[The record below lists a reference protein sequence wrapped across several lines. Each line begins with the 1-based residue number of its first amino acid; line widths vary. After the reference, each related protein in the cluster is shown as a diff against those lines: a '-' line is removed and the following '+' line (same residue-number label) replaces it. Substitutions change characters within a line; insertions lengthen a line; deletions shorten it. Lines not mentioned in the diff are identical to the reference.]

1 MKQNQQKTNSKAVS
15 NDWNVAGIVIRLI
28 ASAVV
33 LAITAFLTPGFA
45 ITGIGPLIVA
55 AIVLTIMDYLFVKLL
70 GIDASPFGRG
80 IVGFVSAALILYLT
94 QFFVA
99 GYSISVLSAVIGAIV
114 YGIVTYLIPGNE
126 AL

>member
-1 MKQNQQKTNSKAVS
+1 MDNQQKSNSKS
-15 NDWNVAGIVIRLI
+15 MSTDWNVAGIIIRLI

-33 LAITAFLTPGFA
+33 LAITAFLIPGFS
-45 ITGIGPLIVA
+45 ISGVGSLIVA

-70 GIDASPFGRG
+70 GIEASPFGRG
-80 IVGFVSAALILYLT
+80 IVGFVAAALILYLT

-126 AL
+126 VL

>member
-1 MKQNQQKTNSKAVS
+1 MDNQQKSNSKS
-15 NDWNVAGIVIRLI
+15 MSTDWSVAGIIIRLI

-33 LAITAFLTPGFA
+33 LAITAFLIPGFS
-45 ITGIGPLIVA
+45 ISGVGSLIVA
-55 AIVLTIMDYLFVKLL
+55 AVVLTIMDYLFVKLL
-70 GIDASPFGRG
+70 GIEASPFGRG

-126 AL
+126 VL

>member
-1 MKQNQQKTNSKAVS
+1 MDNQKTNSKS
-15 NDWNVAGIVIRLI
+15 TTSDWNVAGIVIRLI
-28 ASAVV
+28 DSAVV

-45 ITGIGPLIVA
+45 ITGIGPLIVS

-94 QFFVA
+94 QFFVT
-99 GYSISVLSAVIGAIV
+99 GYSITVLSAIIGAIV

-126 AL
+126 VM

>member
-1 MKQNQQKTNSKAVS
+1 MDNQQKQNSKSVS
-15 NDWNVAGIVIRLI
+15 TDWNVAGIVIRLI

-45 ITGIGPLIVA
+45 ISGIGPLIVA
-55 AIVLTIMDYLFVKLL
+55 AVALTILDYLFVKLL

-80 IVGFVSAALILYLT
+80 IVGFVAAALILYLT

-99 GYSISVLSAVIGAIV
+99 GYSITVLSAIIGAIV

-126 AL
+126 TM

>member
-1 MKQNQQKTNSKAVS
+1 MDNQQKQNSKSVS
-15 NDWNVAGIVIRLI
+15 TDWNVAGIVIRLI

-45 ITGIGPLIVA
+45 ISGIGPLIVA
-55 AIVLTIMDYLFVKLL
+55 AVVLTVLDYLFVKLL

-80 IVGFVSAALILYLT
+80 IVGFVAAALILYLT

-99 GYSISVLSAVIGAIV
+99 GYSITVLSAIIGAIV
-114 YGIVTYLIPGNE
+114 YGIVTYLISGNE
-126 AL
+126 AI